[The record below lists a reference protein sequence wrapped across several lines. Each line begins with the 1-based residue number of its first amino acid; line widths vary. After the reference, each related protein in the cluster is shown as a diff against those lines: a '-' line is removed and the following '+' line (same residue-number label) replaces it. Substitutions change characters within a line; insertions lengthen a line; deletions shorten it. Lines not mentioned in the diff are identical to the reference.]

1 MYIRLSTCPPPP
13 PKKMKWKLWY
23 IFFGQYRGASF
34 TSFFKT
40 YNLTKYYCIL
50 CPFIFIDKIVITS
63 TVFKLHFSAMRATFV
78 IFINHVKLRMVI
90 IQLLGS
96 PSLVCSS
103 PLSLCFHCRS
113 SFDRSKNSPQK
124 VNNLGTKIIIIEYTL
139 ERCTSSKL
147 SIEWSSRLCNF
158 FAILTTF

>member
-1 MYIRLSTCPPPP
+1 
-13 PKKMKWKLWY
+13 MKWKLWY
-23 IFFGQYRGASF
+23 FFFCQYRGASF

-124 VNNLGTKIIIIEYTL
+124 VNDLGTKIIIIEYTL

-158 FAILTTF
+158 FCNTNYLLIRTNHQK